1 MIQLKWINEQLEA
14 SADLKIQIAEKS
26 SGKIKEAAE
35 LLIRVLK
42 RGGKV
47 LLCGNGGSS
56 ADCQHIAAEM
66 VGQYKF
72 DREGLSAIA
81 LTTDTSIL
89 TSVGNDYGFDKIF
102 SRQVEALGKPGDV
115 LIGISTSGRS
125 KNILEAMCKAK
136 EMELKTIALVGG
148 EESPLAQFSNV
159 IISVPSTDTPRIQ
172 EGHITIAHI
181 LCDLVEREVCIPE

>member
-1 MIQLKWINEQLEA
+1 MIQLKWIKEQLKA

-26 SGKIKEAAE
+26 SYKIKEAAE

-47 LLCGNGGSS
+47 LLCGNGGSA

-66 VGQYKF
+66 VGRYKF

-89 TSVGNDYGFDKIF
+89 TAVGNDYGFDKIF
-102 SRQVEALGKPGDV
+102 SRQVEALGKPG
-115 LIGISTSGRS
+115 SGRS

-136 EMELKTIALVGG
+136 EMELKTIALVGR
-148 EESPLAQFSNV
+148 EETPLAQFSNV
-159 IISVPSTDTPRIQ
+159 LISVPSTDTPRIQ

-181 LCDLVEREVCIPE
+181 LCDLVEREVCVPE

>member
-1 MIQLKWINEQLEA
+1 MIQLKWIKEQLKA

-26 SGKIKEAAE
+26 SYKIKEAAE

-47 LLCGNGGSS
+47 FLCGNGGSA

-66 VGQYKF
+66 VGRYKF

-89 TSVGNDYGFDKIF
+89 TAVGNDYGFDKIF

-115 LIGISTSGRS
+115 LVGLSTSGRS

-136 EMELKTIALVGG
+136 EMELKTIALVGR
-148 EESPLAQFSNV
+148 EETPLAQFSNV
-159 IISVPSTDTPRIQ
+159 LISVPSTDTPRIQ

-181 LCDLVEREVCIPE
+181 LCDLVEREVCVPE